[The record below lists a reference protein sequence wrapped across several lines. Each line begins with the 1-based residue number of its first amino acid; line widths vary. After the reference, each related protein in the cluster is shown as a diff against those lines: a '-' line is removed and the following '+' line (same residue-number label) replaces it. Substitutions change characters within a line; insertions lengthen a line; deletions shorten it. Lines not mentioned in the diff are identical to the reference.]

1 MFTVMCERRMDG
13 SEQGHKTKPAFFCR
27 LTLKETYLELQKD
40 RVAAFSYKVQ
50 NKNRNM
56 SSVCLME
63 LFKVQT
69 ESLEII
75 S

>member
-56 SSVCLME
+56 
-63 LFKVQT
+63 Q
-69 ESLEII
+69 
-75 S
+75 